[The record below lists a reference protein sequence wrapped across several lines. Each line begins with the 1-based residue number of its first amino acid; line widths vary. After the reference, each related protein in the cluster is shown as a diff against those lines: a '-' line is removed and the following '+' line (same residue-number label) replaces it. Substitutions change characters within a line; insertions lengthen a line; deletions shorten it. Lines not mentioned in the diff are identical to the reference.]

1 MRRATWRTCPAS
13 APGDTPTAAATSST
27 ARTGRWAGRLAT
39 NKHLKTVQNT
49 KILSLLSKNTLN
61 LSSEQVY
68 LVTGGA
74 PYPYTASTE
83 VLVEGDSAW
92 REAGPLPSAR
102 YGLRVAS
109 LGSSLLATGGVQDA
123 RRLFQYV
130 PWQEGTMATTTW
142 TLCSCWTPP
151 P

>member
-1 MRRATWRTCPAS
+1 M
-13 APGDTPTAAATSST
+13 
-27 ARTGRWAGRLAT
+27 
-39 NKHLKTVQNT
+39 
-49 KILSLLSKNTLN
+49 
-61 LSSEQVY
+61 
-68 LVTGGA
+68 TGGA

-83 VLVEGDSAW
+83 VLVAGDSAW

-109 LGSSLLATGGVQDA
+109 LGSSLLATGGVQDGCDA
-123 RRLFQYV
+123 RRLLQYV